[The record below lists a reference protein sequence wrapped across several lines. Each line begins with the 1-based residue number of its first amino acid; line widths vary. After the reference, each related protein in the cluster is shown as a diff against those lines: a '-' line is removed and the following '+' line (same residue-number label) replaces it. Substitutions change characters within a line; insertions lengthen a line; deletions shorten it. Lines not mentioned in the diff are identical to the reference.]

1 MVALFFQMRKLKH
14 TIALAQVRQVVSAGG
29 RVQVQ
34 QTRVEA
40 VVWLLS
46 SLLCGL
52 RAVINFPFL
61 RMEVVRLEEFIHV
74 NDDMLTVMGV

>member
-1 MVALFFQMRKLKH
+1 MIALFFSDEKLKQAM
-14 TIALAQVRQVVSAGG
+14 ALAQVRLVVSAGG

-34 QTRVEA
+34 QTRVEV

-52 RAVINFPFL
+52 RPVIKLPL
-61 RMEVVRLEEFIHV
+61 S
-74 NDDMLTVMGV
+74 

>member
-1 MVALFFQMRKLKH
+1 MRKLKQA
-14 TIALAQVRQVVSAGG
+14 IALAQVRRVVSAGG

-34 QTRVEA
+34 QTRVE
-40 VVWLLS
+40 VVLWLLS

>member
-1 MVALFFQMRKLKH
+1 M
-14 TIALAQVRQVVSAGG
+14 ALAQVRLVVSAGG

-34 QTRVEA
+34 QTRVQV

-52 RAVINFPFL
+52 RPVINFPSL

-74 NDDMLTVMGV
+74 NDDMSTVMGV

>member
-1 MVALFFQMRKLKH
+1 M
-14 TIALAQVRQVVSAGG
+14 ALAQVRLVVSVGG
-29 RVQVQ
+29 KVQVQ
-34 QTRVEA
+34 QTRVQV

-52 RAVINFPFL
+52 RPVINFPFL

-74 NDDMLTVMGV
+74 NDDMSTVMGV

>member
-1 MVALFFQMRKLKH
+1 MVALFFSDEKLKQAM
-14 TIALAQVRQVVSAGG
+14 ALAQVRLVVSAGG

-34 QTRVEA
+34 QTRVEV

-52 RAVINFPFL
+52 RPVIKLPFS
-61 RMEVVRLEEFIHV
+61 
-74 NDDMLTVMGV
+74 

>member
-1 MVALFFQMRKLKH
+1 MVALFFQMRKLKQAM
-14 TIALAQVRQVVSAGG
+14 ALAQVRLVVSAGG

-34 QTRVEA
+34 QTRVEV

-52 RAVINFPFL
+52 RPVINFPFL

>member
-1 MVALFFQMRKLKH
+1 MRKLKQA
-14 TIALAQVRQVVSAGG
+14 IALAQVRRVVSAGG

-34 QTRVEA
+34 QTRVE
-40 VVWLLS
+40 VMLWLLS

-74 NDDMLTVMGV
+74 NDDTLTVMGV